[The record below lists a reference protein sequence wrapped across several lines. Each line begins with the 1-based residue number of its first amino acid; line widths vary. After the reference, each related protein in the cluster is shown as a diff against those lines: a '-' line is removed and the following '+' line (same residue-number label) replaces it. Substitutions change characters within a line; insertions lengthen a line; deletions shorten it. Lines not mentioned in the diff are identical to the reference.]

1 MNGDD
6 LRARFDIL
14 IISRLF
20 SAPDASLLFAYNH
33 LLCYDLPGLKNISLS
48 HYVPV
53 SLNLVLSLS
62 SFFIPLCQALL
73 NTTNSTP
80 LSTANASIDPP

>member
-1 MNGDD
+1 MKDD

-14 IISRLF
+14 IILRLF

-33 LLCYDLPGLKNISLS
+33 LLCYDLPGLKNIFLS

-53 SLNLVLSLS
+53 SLSLVLSLVFYPS
-62 SFFIPLCQALL
+62 
-73 NTTNSTP
+73 
-80 LSTANASIDPP
+80 LSGLVKHYQLHPTKYS

>member
-1 MNGDD
+1 MNGND

-53 SLNLVLSLS
+53 SLNLVLSLVFLYPS
-62 SFFIPLCQALL
+62 
-73 NTTNSTP
+73 
-80 LSTANASIDPP
+80 LSGLVKHYQLHPTKYS